1 MDICE
6 ALYKHLSTHKPVKD
20 LVDYRIYP
28 IILPQNAVLPSIVY
42 SPVNAYYDSALQG
55 DTGFVRQT
63 IQIVCHDKTYKGA
76 RNLSR
81 IVKKRIQDLHGNM
94 GGLFIDAVFIKSDYD
109 VNGNTSLKYDIEE
122 YMSGIEFEF
131 HFKENK

>member
-6 ALYKHLSTHKPVKD
+6 ALYKHLSTHKPIKD
-20 LVDYRIYP
+20 LVDYKIYP

-42 SPVNAYYDSALQG
+42 APVNAYYDSALQG

-63 IQIVCHDKTYKGA
+63 IQIVCHDKTYIKE

-81 IVKKRIQDLHGNM
+81 QLRKEFKTFMATWEVFLLMRYLLNRIM
-94 GGLFIDAVFIKSDYD
+94 
-109 VNGNTSLKYDIEE
+109 
-122 YMSGIEFEF
+122 M
-131 HFKENK
+131 

>member
-1 MDICE
+1 
-6 ALYKHLSTHKPVKD
+6 
-20 LVDYRIYP
+20 
-28 IILPQNAVLPSIVY
+28 
-42 SPVNAYYDSALQG
+42 
-55 DTGFVRQT
+55 
-63 IQIVCHDKTYKGA
+63 
-76 RNLSR
+76 
-81 IVKKRIQDLHGNM
+81 M